1 MDRLE
6 FAIRLEE
13 EGEAFYTK
21 QAAAHQGMPMGPV
34 FLFLADAEKRHAE
47 LLRDR
52 MSGMVTSE
60 LEDEDPSQL
69 FERFRELLVEPGLQP
84 GPVDVYRTATV
95 IEEKSIQLYE
105 EMFKDAKR
113 PDDIK
118 LLHFLIKQ
126 EQAHLQL
133 FETLETLV
141 KRPQEWVEAA
151 EFGPREE
158 Y

>member
-6 FAIRLEE
+6 FAIRLEV
-13 EGEAFYTK
+13 EGEAFYTQ

-34 FLFLADAEKRHAE
+34 FLFLADAEKRHAD

-52 MSGMVTSE
+52 MTGLVTSA
-60 LEDEDPSQL
+60 LEDEDPARL
-69 FERFRELLVEPGLQP
+69 FERFRELLVEPGLQA

-105 EMFKDAKR
+105 EMLKDAR
-113 PDDIK
+113 QADDIK
-118 LLHFLIKQ
+118 LLRYLIKQ
-126 EQAHLQL
+126 EQAHLKL